1 MFICFFS
8 GIFFLPDWLRVLY
21 FFVHVY
27 LIVKKFWGWTAHIS
41 TLLPCQVDVRS
52 HHCQSLADPITLFFL
67 LYTDFHLLC
76 FSLLRKKGWVDI
88 THILCVASL
97 TRIFIILAN
106 FRVEVDSSTTWKL
119 SCWDFCVGGQFYL
132 KNRSM
137 H

>member
-1 MFICFFS
+1 MFIL
-8 GIFFLPDWLRVLY
+8 FFLDFFFAWLVESFILFCACLSDSKEVLRVDCSYINTTPMSSWCQKPSLSIPGRSYY
-21 FFVHVY
+21 F
-27 LIVKKFWGWTAHIS
+27 I
-41 TLLPCQVDVRS
+41 
-52 HHCQSLADPITLFFL
+52 FL

-88 THILCVASL
+88 THILCFASL